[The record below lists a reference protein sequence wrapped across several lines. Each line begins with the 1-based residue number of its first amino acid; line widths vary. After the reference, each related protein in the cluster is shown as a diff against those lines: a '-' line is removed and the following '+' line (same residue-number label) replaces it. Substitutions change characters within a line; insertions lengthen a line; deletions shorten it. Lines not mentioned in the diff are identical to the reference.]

1 MRKYL
6 NKMSEITFNSYGIH
20 LVLCGVLLWLS
31 QTNEAS
37 ASTRVDPQHCFA
49 VLVGVQN
56 YPHLAEAEQLH
67 GSRNDVQLMSELLV
81 NRFQFPH
88 ANIRALLDE
97 QATGATIRGTLDAL
111 VQQIETL
118 PPDTQVLVVFHFS
131 GHGSQVVDQSSG
143 PDADELDGLDET
155 IVPFDA
161 MQQGGDADIRDD
173 ELNTFAH
180 QICKRNAS
188 RLWMILDCCH
198 SGTGIRGA
206 STTRFRALA
215 RTLESKKLE
224 AADQS
229 RNVREKTFPAGA
241 VALYACQSVEKE
253 PEFQDDEQTFGLLTR
268 FMTQVLNETNDLS
281 KLSYGSLVEAIESR
295 YRQDRRVL
303 PAPRPRLEGVSQQI
317 VCGAGPEL
325 DRTPYW
331 RANVSPL
338 DRGQVSIHAGAFHG
352 VTVNSLYQLYRT
364 AETVLSAPEQ
374 AVAWLRIREVDLT
387 TSQADVLQRDGDE
400 WFESRLPR
408 SLVEGVAVERYR
420 DHGDFGARIRVVTV
434 NDDQQDSSPLTLDDP
449 RVPVSVRDAFVKSRR
464 EDESDWLRWGDA
476 NEPFDLLLRFDRTQ
490 AALFP
495 AIAMTYADKS
505 AIEASGEISAALRGG
520 WGPIDLLD
528 DSQAARE
535 IQDAVRRITRARNL
549 IRLVDLQ
556 QSKSQAELGV
566 HLTLEKLQ
574 VAEGTIVSREPWS
587 SQHGDRANEGNE
599 YVVSDG
605 QYYDWRVT
613 NGSDDHQ
620 PVYVTVLQVDSNM
633 GIQTML
639 PAQLGAESPRLHPGE
654 SLTTGGY
661 ECCRDDQGKAEL
673 GPRWTIVV
681 ATREPNQ
688 YSWLSQDSLPRIRG
702 SGLGGLA
709 EPGMHESSLDRLLLG
724 EMYFKTR
731 GDSSSPR
738 QLIDPSWSV
747 GLRQWLAVSHE
758 ERKE

>member
-1 MRKYL
+1 M
-6 NKMSEITFNSYGIH
+6 
-20 LVLCGVLLWLS
+20 
-31 QTNEAS
+31 
-37 ASTRVDPQHCFA
+37 P
-49 VLVGVQN
+49 
-56 YPHLAEAEQLH
+56 
-67 GSRNDVQLMSELLV
+67 
-81 NRFQFPH
+81 
-88 ANIRALLDE
+88 
-97 QATGATIRGTLDAL
+97 
-111 VQQIETL
+111 
-118 PPDTQVLVVFHFS
+118 
-131 GHGSQVVDQSSG
+131 G
-143 PDADELDGLDET
+143 P
-155 IVPFDA
+155 
-161 MQQGGDADIRDD
+161 
-173 ELNTFAH
+173 
-180 QICKRNAS
+180 
-188 RLWMILDCCH
+188 
-198 SGTGIRGA
+198 
-206 STTRFRALA
+206 
-215 RTLESKKLE
+215 
-224 AADQS
+224 
-229 RNVREKTFPAGA
+229 
-241 VALYACQSVEKE
+241 Y
-253 PEFQDDEQTFGLLTR
+253 
-268 FMTQVLNETNDLS
+268 
-281 KLSYGSLVEAIESR
+281 
-295 YRQDRRVL
+295 
-303 PAPRPRLEGVSQQI
+303 
-317 VCGAGPEL
+317 
-325 DRTPYW
+325 
-331 RANVSPL
+331 
-338 DRGQVSIHAGAFHG
+338 
-352 VTVNSLYQLYRT
+352 
-364 AETVLSAPEQ
+364 PEQ

-387 TSQADVLQRDGDE
+387 TSQADVLQKDGDE
-400 WFESRLPR
+400 WFESRLPQ

-420 DHGDFGARIRVVTV
+420 DHGDFGACIRVVMV

-464 EDESDWLRWGDA
+464 EDESDWLRWSDA
-476 NEPFDLLLRFDRTQ
+476 NEPFDLLLRIDRTQ

-505 AIEASGEISAALRGG
+505 AIEASGENSAALRGG
-520 WGPIDLLD
+520 WGPIDLRD